1 MQGDQLRAAQTRVDQ
16 QADHDII
23 ANADIAAIVS
33 PDAKQ
38 SSRFMRIQR
47 AFQPEETAFE
57 HLIIQTVRLPRVLA
71 GVLVGIALAVAGA
84 IMQALTRNPLADS
97 GILGINA
104 GAAFAVVVTVFLL
117 RVSSLGAYALAGMVG
132 AAAAGVLVYG

>member
-1 MQGDQLRAAQTRVDQ
+1 M
-16 QADHDII
+16 
-23 ANADIAAIVS
+23 
-33 PDAKQ
+33 
-38 SSRFMRIQR
+38 
-47 AFQPEETAFE
+47 
-57 HLIIQTVRLPRVLA
+57 
-71 GVLVGIALAVAGA
+71 LVGIALAVAGA